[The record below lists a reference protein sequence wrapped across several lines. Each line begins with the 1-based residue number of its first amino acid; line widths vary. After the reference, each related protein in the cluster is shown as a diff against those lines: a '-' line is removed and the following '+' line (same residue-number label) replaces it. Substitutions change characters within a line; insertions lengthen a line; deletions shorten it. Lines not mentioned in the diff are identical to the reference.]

1 MISTMHLKTALSMLL
16 VIAATF
22 CMHGLSSGTTVN
34 GAAIFTSD
42 GKLRLPSDY
51 REWMY
56 VSTGLGMSYRDSSSD
71 HEPSFDNVFVQRD
84 AYREFTRTR
93 MWPTGTM
100 FVLELRRSSGHG
112 SILKAGRFQTEVVS
126 IEASVKDGRRFTNKW
141 AYFDFGPVAKEA
153 APLPDGQCFSCH
165 RQNAAIDNTF
175 TQFYPALL
183 DRIKTPDRTP
193 R

>member
-1 MISTMHLKTALSMLL
+1 MHLKTALATLL
-16 VIAATF
+16 GIFTAF
-22 CMHGLSSGTTVN
+22 CIYGLSSGTKVSRTP
-34 GAAIFTSD
+34 IFTAD

-56 VSTGLGMSYRDSSSD
+56 VSTGLGMSYRDSSAD

-93 MWPTGTM
+93 EWPTGTM
-100 FVLELRRSSGHG
+100 FVLEVRRSSDHG
-112 SILKAGRFQTEVVS
+112 SILKAGRFQTDVVS
-126 IEASVKDGRRFTNKW
+126 IEASVKDGRRFANKW
-141 AYFDFGPVAKEA
+141 AYFDFGPAAKEA
-153 APLPDGQCFSCH
+153 AALPEGQCFSCH

-175 TQFYPALL
+175 IQFYPALL
-183 DRIKTPDRTP
+183 DRIKAPDALP